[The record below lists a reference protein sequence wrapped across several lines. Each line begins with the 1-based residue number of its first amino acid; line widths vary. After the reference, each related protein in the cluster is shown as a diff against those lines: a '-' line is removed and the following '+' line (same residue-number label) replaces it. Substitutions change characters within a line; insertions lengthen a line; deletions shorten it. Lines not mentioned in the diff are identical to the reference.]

1 MKLPV
6 VFLEAVGQRQCRRS
20 ASTESIHDELGP
32 QEEGGRWKD
41 YAEVLIND
49 V

>member
-32 QEEGGRWKD
+32 QEEGEGGRTMQR
-41 YAEVLIND
+41 Y
-49 V
+49 